1 MRFCYLSLIILL
13 TLIIPGYS
21 ATTYTMDSRT
31 VPTIQYATPTT
42 GSTVTIGSTGST
54 RLILNPAGTL
64 VALTVTLPSSPS
76 DGDYVQLCSSQ
87 AITTLTMNG
96 GTIVGSLT
104 TAAIGTFAAYIFN
117 ATTSSWFRIG

>member
-1 MRFCYLSLIILL
+1 MRFCYLSLILIFL
-13 TLIIPGYS
+13 TAPVLA

-64 VALTVTLPSSPS
+64 VALTVTFPSTPS
-76 DGDYVQLCSSQ
+76 DGDFVQLCSSQ

-96 GTIVGSLT
+96 GTVIGALT
-104 TAAIGTFAAYIFN
+104 TAAIGTFASYIFN
-117 ATTSSWFRIG
+117 ITTSSWFRIG